1 MGRLTM
7 ATGYSQ
13 TPNLLK
19 GAIIQFSAPMLIP
32 IPNIVIFQYNPETLS
47 RGLTPWSPIAREF
60 DEEGKV
66 VALKDRQIRQLA
78 QPYDPDENISLTL
91 ELDAAD
97 AMEEPGTHPVGAR
110 VGVADRLAAL
120 EMLMYPPG
128 KGALGSLLA
137 SVSVSIGPGGISAG
151 FSAKA
156 DIVETKAVPVVLFF
170 WGPGRI
176 VPVRI
181 SSFSIEEQAFN
192 PLLYPIRAK
201 VTLGMKVL
209 DEEHLV
215 NIENEKGSDTAAV
228 TIAKACYKFTRVQKE
243 LLATANLANSVES
256 IIGML
261 PL

>member
-1 MGRLTM
+1 MS
-7 ATGYSQ
+7 GYSQ

-47 RGLTPWSPIAREF
+47 RGLTPWTPIAREYNEAG
-60 DEEGKV
+60 DLIK
-66 VALKDRQIRQLA
+66 LTDRQTKQLT
-78 QPYDPDENISLTL
+78 QPYDPDENISVTL
-91 ELDAAD
+91 ELDATD
-97 AMEEPGTHPVGAR
+97 AMEEPDTHPVGAR

-128 KGALGSLLA
+128 KGALGSLLS

-156 DIVETKAVPVVLFF
+156 DIVQTKTVPVVLFF

-209 DEEHLV
+209 DELHLV
-215 NIENEKGSDTAAV
+215 NIENEESSSNTAAV
-228 TIAKACYKFTRVQKE
+228 AIAKACYKFTRVQKE

-261 PL
+261 PS

>member
-1 MGRLTM
+1 MS
-7 ATGYSQ
+7 GYSQ

-32 IPNIVIFQYNPETLS
+32 IPNIVIFQYNPETLT
-47 RGLTPWSPIAREF
+47 RGLTPWTPIAREY
-60 DEEGKV
+60 DENGEVK
-66 VALKDRQIRQLA
+66 ALAKHQVKQLT
-78 QPYDPDENISLTL
+78 QPYDPDENISVTL
-91 ELDAAD
+91 ELDATD
-97 AMEEPGTHPVGAR
+97 AMEEPDTHPVGAR

-128 KGALGSLLA
+128 TSALGSLLA
-137 SVSVSIGPGGISAG
+137 SVSISIGPGGISAG
-151 FSAKA
+151 FNAEA
-156 DIVETKAVPVVLFF
+156 DVVESKTVPVVLFF

-209 DEEHLV
+209 DKEHLR
-215 NIENEKGSDTAAV
+215 NLENDKADSAAV

-243 LLATANLANSVES
+243 LLATANLANSIES
-256 IIGML
+256 IISML
-261 PL
+261 PS